1 MDQIRWAEREVAIAK
16 QKLDPKDTYEAMCY
30 DAALEMYGVFCAQGH
45 SGMSSQLTIDIL
57 KKLLDCK
64 PLTPIIE
71 ENYFEEEFTQKD
83 CKGEVR
89 IFQNTRKSSLF
100 KSIDKDG
107 AVTYDDIERF
117 QFVDTDGVTW
127 HNGLVDKICS
137 EYYPI
142 VFPYIPK
149 QYIVRGETFL
159 VDPTKGDYD
168 TIGIF
173 TIRDGN
179 EVYKIGRYFAE
190 DDDGEFKEID
200 INEYVSRYYRRII
213 KEET

>member
-16 QKLDPKDTYEAMCY
+16 QKLNPKDTYEEMCY
-30 DAALEMYGVFCAQGH
+30 DAAFEMYKVLCAQSH

-64 PLTPIIE
+64 PLSPIIG
-71 ENYFEEEFTQKD
+71 ENDFKWAFKHSD
-83 CKGEVR
+83 DVR
-89 IFQNTRKSSLF
+89 IFQNTRLSSLF
-100 KSIDKDG
+100 KQIEKDG
-107 AVTYDDIERF
+107 SLTFFDIERF
-117 QFVDTDGVTW
+117 KFVDKDGTVW
-127 HNGLVDKICS
+127 RNEFVDKICA
-137 EYYPI
+137 EYHPVI
-142 VFPYIPK
+142 FPYIPK
-149 QYIVRGETFL
+149 EYVVKGETFL

-173 TIRDGN
+173 TIRDG
-179 EVYKIGRYFAE
+179 ERVEHIGRYFAE

>member
-16 QKLDPKDTYEAMCY
+16 QKLDPNDHYAQMCY
-30 DAALEMYGVFCAQGH
+30 DAALEMYGVFCAQRH
-45 SGMSSQLTIDIL
+45 SGMSSQITIDIL

-64 PLTPIIE
+64 PLSPIVG
-71 ENYFEEEFTQKD
+71 ENDFEEKFNQKD
-83 CKGEVR
+83 CSDGVC
-89 IFQNTRKSSLF
+89 IIQNTRLSSLF
-100 KSIDKDG
+100 KCIDKDG
-107 AVTYDDIERF
+107 VVIFNDIERF
-117 QFVDTDGVTW
+117 QFVDTNGIAW

-173 TIRDGN
+173 TIRDG
-179 EVYKIGRYFAE
+179 EKVDHIGRYFAE
-190 DDDGEFKEID
+190 GDDGEFKEID
-200 INEYVSRYYRRII
+200 INEYVARYYRRII